1 MTDWR
6 EALPPVRK
14 ALAQTMTS
22 VPTPG
27 PRWLIIASVSIVLVA
42 FLLASP
48 VILAEYAQ
56 QILSQAFFSQSPR
69 SQSIFYGA
77 IPAS

>member
-6 EALPPVRK
+6 EALPPVNK

-48 VILAEYAQ
+48 LILAENA
-56 QILSQAFFSQSPR
+56 LAHNKPAVFGRPESCR
-69 SQSIFYGA
+69 SG
-77 IPAS
+77 P